1 VTTKRRP
8 APKPEERFATPARPE
23 PASPGTGAAPHRWLL
38 LVHQLPARPSNLR
51 VRTWRRLQQ
60 IGAIAVKQAVYVLPD
75 SPAAREDFEWLKAEI
90 ETGGGEAT
98 LFAADAVETWTN
110 DELVQ
115 EFRRARENDYALLSR
130 ATERGL
136 KAAARK
142 RAPRRS
148 RRAATRIVDTLRRRL
163 AAIEGIDFFGS
174 AGRDRVAALIA
185 DVQRTL
191 SGDSPVELRAAP
203 TDSSTRDSFRRRMW
217 VTRPRPGIDRMGSAW
232 LITRF
237 IDPEARFG
245 FVEQPPATGDAVAF
259 DMFGVEF
266 THRGEWCTF
275 ETMVHTFAICDRAV
289 ERLATIVH
297 DLDLKDAKFG
307 APEAGAVGALVEG
320 LQALHA
326 DDHAL
331 LDDGITIF
339 EALYRTFERA
349 ARSAGPRPVASRRR
363 PPRATRHRR
372 R

>member
-1 VTTKRRP
+1 MTTTRRP
-8 APKPEERFATPARPE
+8 VAKPGGQIAEAKPEPARPI
-23 PASPGTGAAPHRWLL
+23 ASSAPHRWLL

-60 IGAIAVKQAVYVLPD
+60 LGAIAVKQAVYVLPD
-75 SPAAREDFEWLKAEI
+75 SPSAREDFEWLKAEI
-90 ETGGGEAT
+90 ETGGGAAT

-115 EFRRARENDYALLSR
+115 EFRRARESDYAGLSR
-130 ATERGL
+130 DLTDAL

-148 RRAATRIVDTLRRRL
+148 RRSAGRVIDTFRQRL
-163 AAIEGIDFFGS
+163 AAIESIDFFGS
-174 AGRDRVAALIA
+174 AGRDRVAALVA
-185 DVQRTL
+185 DLQKTISR
-191 SGDSPVELRAAP
+191 DSRGAVSAASA
-203 TDSSTRDSFRRRMW
+203 DSARRDSFHRRMW

-232 LITRF
+232 LIKRF

-245 FVEQPPATGDAVAF
+245 FVEQPPPSGDAIPF

-275 ETMVHTFAICDRAV
+275 ETIAHTFAINDSPV
-289 ERLATIVH
+289 QRLATIVH

-320 LQALHA
+320 LQALQA

-331 LDDGITIF
+331 LEQGITMF

-349 ARSAGPRPVASRRR
+349 ARLAGPRPVVGRRR
-363 PPRATRHRR
+363 NARTSRDRG
-372 R
+372 

>member
-1 VTTKRRP
+1 
-8 APKPEERFATPARPE
+8 
-23 PASPGTGAAPHRWLL
+23 
-38 LVHQLPARPSNLR
+38 
-51 VRTWRRLQQ
+51 LQQ
-60 IGAIAVKQAVYVLPD
+60 LGAVAVKQAVYVLPD
-75 SPAAREDFEWLKAEI
+75 SASAREDFEWLKAEI

-115 EFRRARENDYALLSR
+115 EFRRARESDYAVLSR
-130 ATERGL
+130 AVERAL
-136 KAAARK
+136 KAAAGK

-148 RRAATRIVDTLRRRL
+148 RRSAGRIVETFRQRL
-163 AAIEGIDFFGS
+163 AAIEGIDFFAS
-174 AGRDRVAALIA
+174 AGRDRVATLVVDLQKALSA
-185 DVQRTL
+185 DPPAER
-191 SGDSPVELRAAP
+191 SAAS
-203 TDSSTRDSFRRRMW
+203 TDSARRDSFRRRTW

-232 LITRF
+232 LIKRF

-245 FVEQPPATGDAVAF
+245 FVEQPPATGDAVPF

-275 ETMVHTFAICDRAV
+275 ETMAHIFAISGHAV
-289 ERLATIVH
+289 ERLAAIVH

-307 APEAGAVGALVEG
+307 PPEAGAVGALVEG

-331 LDDGITIF
+331 LDQGITMF

-349 ARSAGPRPVASRRR
+349 ARPAGPRPVTRQRR
-363 PPRATRHRR
+363 TTIRR
-372 R
+372 SHKRR